1 MEQLLTYEQIL
12 QLLIDSSKHHEEDEI
27 SQNEAYKILNQ
38 MSVQNGH

>member
-12 QLLIDSSKHHEEDEI
+12 QSLIDFSQHHEEDEI

-38 MSVQNGH
+38 MN